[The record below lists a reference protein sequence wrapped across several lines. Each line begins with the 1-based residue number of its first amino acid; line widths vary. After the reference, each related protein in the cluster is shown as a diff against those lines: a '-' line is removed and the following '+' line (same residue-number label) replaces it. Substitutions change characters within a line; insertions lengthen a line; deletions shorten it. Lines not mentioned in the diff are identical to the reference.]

1 MVTSALAGYLGAV
14 YFRPRIVATTISFAD
29 TDPDTILDSGNGFI
43 LAGFQDGGTI
53 TVSGSTFNDGTYL
66 IDTVT
71 AGVITLDAGEALTA
85 EAAGDTVTILQAAPG
100 RQLLGFT
107 NWESEFTQEALES
120 TAFDSTNGFREYVP
134 GLKGFSLSAESWF
147 SQGSV
152 VMTETTIAFVDSNP
166 DTITDS
172 GNAFVSTGFKP
183 GKILVSGATNSGNN
197 GNFTV
202 ASVAAGTL
210 TLVAGDTL
218 TAEAASAS
226 VTIVQ
231 PLGLNP
237 GQIYQI
243 RLFTDFGNTKYIEG
257 VSIVT
262 ARSNSAPVDGL
273 VGENLTLQGTGVLT
287 ESL

>member
-1 MVTSALAGYLGAV
+1 MSNALAGHLGAV
-14 YFRPRIVATTISFAD
+14 YFRPRIVAITISFAD
-29 TDPDTILDSGNGFI
+29 TDPDTILDSGGGFI
-43 LAGFQDGGTI
+43 LAGFQDGATI
-53 TVSGSTFNDGTYL
+53 AVTGSTSNDGTYL

-71 AGVITLDAGEALTA
+71 ATVITLDSGETLTV

-120 TAFDSTNGFREYVP
+120 TGFDATGNFRTYKA
-134 GLKGFSLSAESWF
+134 GLKGFTVSAESWF

-172 GNAFVSTGFKP
+172 GGAFVSTGFKP
-183 GKILVSGATNSGNN
+183 GKILISGATNSGNN
-197 GNFTV
+197 GNKTI

-210 TLVAGDTL
+210 TLVAGDAL
-218 TAEAASAS
+218 TVEAAAAS

-243 RLFTDFGNTKYIEG
+243 RLFTDFGNTKFIEG
-257 VSIVT
+257 VTINTS
-262 ARSNSAPVDGL
+262 RSTSVPFDGL

-287 ESL
+287 ENL

>member
-1 MVTSALAGYLGAV
+1 MSNALAGYLGAV

-29 TDPDTILDSGNGFI
+29 TDPDTILDSGGGFI
-43 LAGFQDGGTI
+43 LAEFQDGATI
-53 TVSGSTFNDGTYL
+53 TVTGSTSNDGTYL

-71 AGVITLDAGEALTA
+71 AGVITLDAGETLAT

-120 TAFDSTNGFREYVP
+120 TGFDAPGNFRTHEP
-134 GLKGFSLSAESWF
+134 GLKGFTLSAESWF

-152 VMTETTIAFVDSNP
+152 VLTAATIAFVDSNP

-172 GNAFVSTGFKP
+172 GTAFVSTGFKP
-183 GKILVSGATNSGNN
+183 GKILISGATNAGNN
-197 GNFTV
+197 GNFTI
-202 ASVAAGTL
+202 ATVAAGTL

-218 TAEAASAS
+218 TAEGAAAT

-257 VSIVT
+257 VSITT
-262 ARSNSAPVDGL
+262 ARSNNSPVDGL

-287 ESL
+287 ENL

>member
-1 MVTSALAGYLGAV
+1 MSDALSGHLGAV
-14 YFRPRIVATTISFAD
+14 YFRPRIVAITISFAD
-29 TDPDTILDSGNGFI
+29 TDPDTILDSGSGFI
-43 LAGFQDGGTI
+43 LAGFQDGATI
-53 TVSGSTFNDGTYL
+53 TVSGSTSNDGTYL

-71 AGVITLDAGEALTA
+71 AGVITLDSGETLSA

-107 NWESEFTQEALES
+107 NWDSEFTQEALES
-120 TAFDSTNGFREYVP
+120 TSFESPSNFREYEA
-134 GLKGFSLSAESWF
+134 GLKGFTLSAESWF
-147 SQGSV
+147 KQGSV
-152 VMTETTIAFVDSNP
+152 VLTAATIAFVDSDP

-172 GNAFVSTGFKP
+172 GGAFVSTGFKP
-183 GKILVSGATNSGNN
+183 GKILISGATNSGNN
-197 GNFTV
+197 GNFTI

-210 TLVAGDTL
+210 TLASANTL
-218 TAEAASAS
+218 TTEAAGAS

-243 RLFTDFGNTKYIEG
+243 RLFTDFGNTKFIEG
-257 VSIVT
+257 VSITT
-262 ARSNSAPVDGL
+262 ARSNNAPVDGL